1 MTLYPAAVINP
12 VTALIHDIDVQ
23 FILDFQM
30 YTSMAPANNDNFITS
45 FSILI
50 FLFLFL
56 PLLHWL

>member
-1 MTLYPAAVINP
+1 MTLYPVAVINP
-12 VTALIHDIDVQ
+12 VTALIHYIDLQ

-30 YTSMAPANNDNFITS
+30 YTSMVPANNDNFITS